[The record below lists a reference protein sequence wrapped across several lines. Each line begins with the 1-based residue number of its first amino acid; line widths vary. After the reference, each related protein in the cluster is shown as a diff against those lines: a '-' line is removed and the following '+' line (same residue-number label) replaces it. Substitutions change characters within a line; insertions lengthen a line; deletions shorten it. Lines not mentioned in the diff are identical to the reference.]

1 MVMPNEAP
9 DQFFPNQ
16 SLNEFP
22 AKKPAW
28 LVIGRIVG
36 AHGLNGHVKVYP
48 ESDFPE
54 RFTRPGDRW
63 LKKPHSELTPIRITS
78 GRFLDGKNQ
87 YLVKLEGIDHRD
99 QAEDL
104 RAAELLVPSSDR
116 LRLNPGEFHVSDL
129 IGLSVYLQA
138 DQTLLGTVTDLFTM
152 GHDMLEVTLAA
163 QPVEQ
168 IDQITQIEQV
178 TPSPEPTEP
187 AETTPEIALTQDIA
201 HPSMRA
207 KAAGKLKRQ
216 AKRKNKSKAP
226 KTLLI
231 PFVEA
236 IVPVVDISTGRI
248 EITPPPGLVDL

>member
-1 MVMPNEAP
+1 MVMPSEAANESLKQKP
-9 DQFFPNQ
+9 D
-16 SLNEFP
+16 
-22 AKKPAW
+22 W

-54 RFTRPGDRW
+54 RFTKPGDRW
-63 LKKPHSELTPIRITS
+63 LKKPHSELTLIRITS

-104 RAAELLVPSSDR
+104 RAAELLVPKSDR

-129 IGLSVYLQA
+129 IGLNVYLQT
-138 DQTLLGTVTDLFTM
+138 DQSLLGTVTDLFTM
-152 GHDMLEVTLAA
+152 GHDMLEVTLA
-163 QPVEQ
+163 EQ
-168 IDQITQIEQV
+168 
-178 TPSPEPTEP
+178 PTEKITP
-187 AETTPEIALTQDIA
+187 TAETTDPSESAPEPNSEPTIETAPIKDTS
-201 HPSMRA
+201 HPSIRA

-216 AKRKNKSKAP
+216 ARRRNKPKAP

-236 IVPVVDISTGRI
+236 IVPVVDIAKGRI

>member
-1 MVMPNEAP
+1 MAMPSEAANESLKQKP
-9 DQFFPNQ
+9 D
-16 SLNEFP
+16 
-22 AKKPAW
+22 W

-54 RFTRPGDRW
+54 RFTKPGDRW
-63 LKKPHSELTPIRITS
+63 LKKPHSELTLIRITS

-104 RAAELLVPSSDR
+104 RAAELLVPKSDR
-116 LRLNPGEFHVSDL
+116 LRLSPGEFHVSDL

-138 DQTLLGTVTDLFTM
+138 DQSLLGTVTDLFTM
-152 GHDMLEVTLAA
+152 GHDMLEVTLAE
-163 QPVEQ
+163 QSVEQ
-168 IDQITQIEQV
+168 IT
-178 TPSPEPTEP
+178 SA
-187 AETTPEIALTQDIA
+187 AETTDPSDSALEPAIETVETAPTKDTS
-201 HPSMRA
+201 HPSIRA

-216 AKRKNKSKAP
+216 ARRKNKLKPP

-236 IVPVVDISTGRI
+236 IVPVVDIAKGRI

>member
-1 MVMPNEAP
+1 MEMPSEAANESLDDALRQQP
-9 DQFFPNQ
+9 D
-16 SLNEFP
+16 
-22 AKKPAW
+22 W

-54 RFTRPGDRW
+54 RFTQPGDRW
-63 LKKPHSELTPIRITS
+63 LKKPHSELTLIRITS

-104 RAAELLVPSSDR
+104 RASELLVPKSDR

-129 IGLSVYLQA
+129 IGLNVYLQA

-152 GHDMLEVTLAA
+152 GHDMLEVTLAE
-163 QPVEQ
+163 QPTEQ
-168 IDQITQIEQV
+168 I
-178 TPSPEPTEP
+178 TPA
-187 AETTPEIALTQDIA
+187 AETTPSDSPVPTIDPEPTKDTS
-201 HPSMRA
+201 HPSIRA

-216 AKRKNKSKAP
+216 ARRKNKPKAP

-236 IVPVVDISTGRI
+236 IVPVVDISKGRI

>member
-1 MVMPNEAP
+1 MMATQKQ
-9 DQFFPNQ
+9 D
-16 SLNEFP
+16 
-22 AKKPAW
+22 W

-54 RFTRPGDRW
+54 RFTKPGDRW
-63 LKKPHSELTPIRITS
+63 LKKPHSELTLIRITS

-104 RAAELLVPSSDR
+104 RAAELLVPKSDR
-116 LRLNPGEFHVSDL
+116 LRLSPGEFHVSDL

-138 DQTLLGTVTDLFTM
+138 DQSLLGTVTDLFTM
-152 GHDMLEVTLAA
+152 GHDMLEVTLAE

-168 IDQITQIEQV
+168 ITSAAETTDPLDSAPEPNSEPNSALTVE
-178 TPSPEPTEP
+178 PEPTKD
-187 AETTPEIALTQDIA
+187 TS
-201 HPSMRA
+201 HPSIRA

-216 AKRKNKSKAP
+216 AKRKNKPKPP

-231 PFVEA
+231 PFVET
-236 IVPVVDISTGRI
+236 IVPVVDISKGRI